1 MLDSKMLD
9 PDQRLL
15 LTQAFR
21 APIGHQPDFAL
32 ATTYSL
38 DLSTLLGSTLHL
50 SVLGNDG
57 AAEDLQNGVML
68 LEGLRRSAERLVVF
82 CQTSQI
88 YVPKIPHILYGL
100 LEPVVVP
107 VTAPLGGVFHPKFW
121 VLRFIKE
128 GEKPLLRV
136 VVLSRNLTHDRSWD
150 IALAMEGT
158 TTGRRW
164 TRNEGLRDLVAAL
177 PDMSSRTSA
186 LTRMRV
192 LELAEQLHSAEWQYP
207 EGIDEMR
214 FSSLGLTGRGWK
226 PQQSQ
231 KLAVISPFISSK
243 ALQQL
248 ARSTNNP
255 VLLVSRPEEL
265 DKLAVSDRQIFPQCF
280 TLQEAAES
288 EDGEDL
294 SPDSS
299 VLQGLHA
306 KLYISQNGW
315 DTTITLGS
323 ANATKAAIVDGQ
335 NVELLVELTGKTSK
349 VGAIDRIFSPEGF
362 GKLLEPYQ
370 PGELPAEDSAVQLAE
385 KRLEAGKAALA
396 AADLR
401 VSCVGEG
408 DQRQL
413 TLRPGGPVFFE
424 GIESLRAWPVSL
436 KPEFSTDVMQIRH
449 GEDATL
455 TDCSLAAV
463 TAFIAFEMTSP
474 PAPDSCRFVLNLPVD
489 GMPEDRRAAVVRMI
503 VANREGFLKYLLF
516 LLADFDEDGL
526 PNDVLLAVTGQ
537 GNQNKY
543 SLQSALPLL
552 EEMTR
557 ALSREPARL
566 DSIQSLI
573 EDLVSTEQ
581 GKKMVDEQFLKL
593 WDVYASVLKD
603 TRL

>member
-1 MLDSKMLD
+1 MLE
-9 PDQRLL
+9 PNQRLL

-21 APIGHQPDFAL
+21 APVGYQLDFAL

-57 AAEDLQNGVML
+57 GSADLQNGVML
-68 LEGLRRSAERLVVF
+68 LEGLRRSAEHLVVF
-82 CQTSQI
+82 CQAGQI

-107 VTAPLGGVFHPKFW
+107 VTAPLGGAFHPKLW
-121 VLRFIKE
+121 ALRFARA
-128 GEKPLLRV
+128 GEKPVLRV

-150 IALAMEGT
+150 VALATEGAPM
-158 TTGRRW
+158 GRRW
-164 TRNEGLRDLVAAL
+164 RSNEGLFDLVSRLPEMNPQTPAA
-177 PDMSSRTSA
+177 T
-186 LTRMRV
+186 TKKV
-192 LELAEQLHSAEWQYP
+192 LELAEQLHSAEWQCP
-207 EGIDEMR
+207 EGFDELQ
-214 FSSLGLTGRGWK
+214 FSSLGLSGKGWT
-226 PQQSQ
+226 PRESQ
-231 KLAVISPFISSK
+231 KLAVISPFVSAK
-243 ALQQL
+243 ALRQL
-248 ARSTNNP
+248 AESTRDP

-265 DKLAVSDRQIFPQCF
+265 DKLDAPARRTFPQCF
-280 TLQEAAES
+280 VLQDAAET

-294 SPDSS
+294 SPDSN

-306 KLYISQNGW
+306 KVYISQNGW
-315 DTTITLGS
+315 DTTITMGS
-323 ANATKAAIVDGQ
+323 ANATKAALVDGV
-335 NVELLVELTGKTSK
+335 NVELLVGLTGKTSK
-349 VGAIDRIFSPEGF
+349 VGGIDKIFSQDGF

-370 PGELPAEDSAVQLAE
+370 PGEPPAEDDAVRLAE
-385 KRLEAGKAALA
+385 MRLEAAKSALA

-401 VSCVGEG
+401 LSCGGEG

-413 TLRPGGPVFFE
+413 ILKPGGPVLLE

-436 KPEFSTDVMQIRH
+436 RPEVATDVMQISL
-449 GEDATL
+449 GEEAVL
-455 TDCSLAAV
+455 PECSLAAV
-463 TAFIAFEMTSP
+463 TAFVAFEMTSP

-489 GMPEDRRAAVVRMI
+489 GMPEERRAAMVRTI

-516 LLADFDEDGL
+516 LLADIDEDGL
-526 PNDVLLAVTGQ
+526 PNDVLLAVTAG
-537 GNQNKY
+537 GTQNGY

-573 EDLVSTEQ
+573 EDLVRTEEGRQ
-581 GKKMVDEQFLKL
+581 MVDEQFLRL
-593 WDVYASVLKD
+593 WEVYAAVLKEV
-603 TRL
+603 RQ

>member
-1 MLDSKMLD
+1 MLE
-9 PDQRLL
+9 PNQRLL

-21 APIGHQPDFAL
+21 APVGYQLDFAL

-57 AAEDLQNGVML
+57 GSADFQNGVML

-82 CQTSQI
+82 CQAGQI

-107 VTAPLGGVFHPKFW
+107 VAAPLGGTFHPKLW
-121 VLRFIKE
+121 ALRFVRE
-128 GEKPLLRV
+128 GEKPVLRV

-150 IALAMEGT
+150 VALATEGAP
-158 TTGRRW
+158 TGRRW
-164 TRNEGLRDLVAAL
+164 RSNEGLYDLVSRLPEMNPQTPAA
-177 PDMSSRTSA
+177 T
-186 LTRMRV
+186 TKKV
-192 LELAEQLHSAEWQYP
+192 LELAEQLHSADWQCP
-207 EGIDEMR
+207 EGFDELQ
-214 FSSLGLTGRGWK
+214 FSSLGLSGKGWT
-226 PQQSQ
+226 PRESQ
-231 KLAVISPFISSK
+231 KLAVISPFVSAK
-243 ALQQL
+243 ALRQL
-248 ARSTNNP
+248 AESTREP

-265 DKLAVSDRQIFPQCF
+265 DKLDAPARGTFPQCLA
-280 TLQEAAES
+280 LQDAAET

-294 SPDSS
+294 SQDAN

-306 KLYISQNGW
+306 KVYISQNGW
-315 DTTITLGS
+315 DTTITMGS
-323 ANATKAAIVDGQ
+323 ANATKAALVDGV
-335 NVELLVELTGKTSK
+335 NVELLVGLTGKTSK
-349 VGAIDRIFSPEGF
+349 VGGIDKIFSQDGF
-362 GKLLEPYQ
+362 GKMLEPYQ
-370 PGELPAEDSAVQLAE
+370 PGQPPAEEEAVRLAE
-385 KRLEAGKAALA
+385 MRLDAAKSALA

-401 VSCVGEG
+401 LSCGGEG

-413 TLRPGGPVFFE
+413 MLKPGGPVLLE

-436 KPEFSTDVMQIRH
+436 RPEFATDVMQIRL
-449 GEDATL
+449 GEEAVL
-455 TDCSLAAV
+455 PECSLAAV
-463 TAFIAFEMTSP
+463 TAFVAFEMTSP

-489 GMPEDRRAAVVRMI
+489 GMPEERRAAMVRTI

-516 LLADFDEDGL
+516 LLADIDEDGL
-526 PNDVLLAVTGQ
+526 PNDVLLAVTVG
-537 GNQNKY
+537 GAQNGY

-573 EDLVSTEQ
+573 EDLVRTEEGRQ
-581 GKKMVDEQFLKL
+581 MVDEQFLKL
-593 WDVYASVLKD
+593 WEVYAAVLKEV
-603 TRL
+603 RQ

>member
-1 MLDSKMLD
+1 MMLE
-9 PDQRLL
+9 PNQRLL

-21 APIGHQPDFAL
+21 APVGYQLDFAL

-57 AAEDLQNGVML
+57 ASADFQNGVML

-82 CQTSQI
+82 CQAGQI

-107 VTAPLGGVFHPKFW
+107 VTAPLGGAFHPKLW
-121 VLRFIKE
+121 ALRFVRE
-128 GEKPLLRV
+128 GEKPVLRV

-150 IALAMEGT
+150 VALATEGAP
-158 TTGRRW
+158 TGRRW
-164 TRNEGLRDLVAAL
+164 RSNEGLYDLVSRLPEMNPQTPAA
-177 PDMSSRTSA
+177 T
-186 LTRMRV
+186 TKKV
-192 LELAEQLHSAEWQYP
+192 LELAGQLHSAEWQCP
-207 EGIDEMR
+207 EGFDELQ
-214 FSSLGLTGRGWK
+214 FSSLGLSGKGWT
-226 PQQSQ
+226 PRESQ
-231 KLAVISPFISSK
+231 KLAVISPFVSAK
-243 ALQQL
+243 ALRQL
-248 ARSTNNP
+248 AESTRDP
-255 VLLVSRPEEL
+255 VLLVSRPEEM
-265 DKLAVSDRQIFPQCF
+265 DKLDAPARRTFPQC
-280 TLQEAAES
+280 LALREAAET

-294 SPDSS
+294 SQDSN

-306 KLYISQNGW
+306 KVYISQNGW
-315 DTTITLGS
+315 DTTITMGS
-323 ANATKAAIVDGQ
+323 ANATKAALVDGV
-335 NVELLVELTGKTSK
+335 NVELLVGLTGKTSK
-349 VGAIDRIFSPEGF
+349 VGGIDKIFSQDGF

-370 PGELPAEDSAVQLAE
+370 PGEPPAEDGAVRLAE
-385 KRLEAGKAALA
+385 MRLEAAKSALA

-401 VSCVGEG
+401 LSCGGEG

-413 TLRPGGPVFFE
+413 ILKPGGPVLLE

-436 KPEFSTDVMQIRH
+436 RPEFATDVMQIRL
-449 GEDATL
+449 GEEAVL
-455 TDCSLAAV
+455 PGCSLAAV
-463 TAFIAFEMTSP
+463 TAFVAFEMTSP

-489 GMPEDRRAAVVRMI
+489 GMPEERRAAMVRTI

-516 LLADFDEDGL
+516 LLADIDEDGL
-526 PNDVLLAVTGQ
+526 PNDVLLAVTVG
-537 GNQNKY
+537 GAQNGY

-573 EDLVSTEQ
+573 EDLVRTEEGRQ
-581 GKKMVDEQFLKL
+581 MVDEQFLEL
-593 WDVYASVLKD
+593 WEVYAAVLKEV
-603 TRL
+603 RR

>member
-1 MLDSKMLD
+1 MLE
-9 PDQRLL
+9 PNQRLL

-21 APIGHQPDFAL
+21 APVGYQLDFAL

-57 AAEDLQNGVML
+57 GSADFQNGVML

-82 CQTSQI
+82 CQAGQI

-107 VTAPLGGVFHPKFW
+107 VAAPLGGTFHPKLW
-121 VLRFIKE
+121 ALRFVRE
-128 GEKPLLRV
+128 GEKPVLRV

-150 IALAMEGT
+150 VALATEGAP
-158 TTGRRW
+158 TGRRW
-164 TRNEGLRDLVAAL
+164 RSNEGLYDLVSRLPEMNPQTPAA
-177 PDMSSRTSA
+177 T
-186 LTRMRV
+186 TKKV
-192 LELAEQLHSAEWQYP
+192 VELAEQLHSAEWQCP
-207 EGIDEMR
+207 EGFDELQ
-214 FSSLGLTGRGWK
+214 FSSLGLSGKGWT
-226 PQQSQ
+226 PRESQ
-231 KLAVISPFISSK
+231 KLAVISPFVSAK
-243 ALQQL
+243 ALRQL
-248 ARSTNNP
+248 AESTREP

-265 DKLAVSDRQIFPQCF
+265 DKLDARARGTFPQCLA
-280 TLQEAAES
+280 LQDAAET

-294 SPDSS
+294 SQDAN

-306 KLYISQNGW
+306 KVYISQNGW
-315 DTTITLGS
+315 DTTITMGS
-323 ANATKAAIVDGQ
+323 ANATKAALVDGV
-335 NVELLVELTGKTSK
+335 NVELLVGLTGKTSK
-349 VGAIDRIFSPEGF
+349 VGGIDKIFSQDGF

-370 PGELPAEDSAVQLAE
+370 PGQPPAEDEAARLAE
-385 KRLEAGKAALA
+385 MRLEAAKSALA

-401 VSCVGEG
+401 LSCGGEG

-413 TLRPGGPVFFE
+413 MLKPGGPVLLE

-436 KPEFSTDVMQIRH
+436 RPEFATDVMQIRL
-449 GEDATL
+449 GEEAVL
-455 TDCSLAAV
+455 PECSLAAV
-463 TAFIAFEMTSP
+463 TAFVAFEMTSP

-489 GMPEDRRAAVVRMI
+489 GMPEERRAAMVRTI

-516 LLADFDEDGL
+516 LLADIDEDGL
-526 PNDVLLAVTGQ
+526 PNDVLLAVTVG
-537 GNQNKY
+537 GAQNGY

-573 EDLVSTEQ
+573 EDLVRTEEGRQ
-581 GKKMVDEQFLKL
+581 MVDEQFLKL
-593 WDVYASVLKD
+593 WEVYAAVLKEV
-603 TRL
+603 RR

>member
-1 MLDSKMLD
+1 MLE
-9 PDQRLL
+9 PNQRLL

-21 APIGHQPDFAL
+21 APVGHQLDFAL

-57 AAEDLQNGVML
+57 GSADLQNGVML
-68 LEGLRRSAERLVVF
+68 LEGLRRSAEHLVVF
-82 CQTSQI
+82 CQAGQI

-107 VTAPLGGVFHPKFW
+107 VTAPLGGTFHPKLW
-121 VLRFIKE
+121 ALRFAKV
-128 GEKPLLRV
+128 GEKPVLRV

-150 IALAMEGT
+150 VALAIEGAP
-158 TTGRRW
+158 TGRRW
-164 TRNEGLRDLVAAL
+164 RSNEGLFDLVSRLPEMNPQTPAA
-177 PDMSSRTSA
+177 T
-186 LTRMRV
+186 TKNV
-192 LELAEQLHSAEWQYP
+192 LELAEQLHSAEWQCP
-207 EGIDEMR
+207 EGFDELQ
-214 FSSLGLTGRGWK
+214 FSSLGLSGKGWA
-226 PQQSQ
+226 PRESQ
-231 KLAVISPFISSK
+231 KLAVISPFVSAK
-243 ALQQL
+243 ALRQL
-248 ARSTNNP
+248 AESTREP

-265 DKLAVSDRQIFPQCF
+265 DKLDAPARGTFPQCLA
-280 TLQEAAES
+280 LQDAAET

-294 SPDSS
+294 SQDSN

-306 KLYISQNGW
+306 KVYISQNGW
-315 DTTITLGS
+315 DTTITMGS
-323 ANATKAAIVDGQ
+323 ANATKAALVDGV
-335 NVELLVELTGKTSK
+335 NVELLVGLTGKTSK
-349 VGAIDRIFSPEGF
+349 VGGIDKIFSQDGF

-370 PGELPAEDSAVQLAE
+370 PGQPPAEDEAVRLAE
-385 KRLEAGKAALA
+385 MRLEAAKSALA

-401 VSCVGEG
+401 LSCGGEG

-413 TLRPGGPVFFE
+413 MLKPGGPVLLE

-436 KPEFSTDVMQIRH
+436 RPEFATDVMQIRL
-449 GEDATL
+449 GEEAVL
-455 TDCSLAAV
+455 PECSLAAV
-463 TAFIAFEMTSP
+463 TAFVAFEMTSP

-489 GMPEDRRAAVVRMI
+489 GMPEERRAAMVRTI

-516 LLADFDEDGL
+516 LLADIDEDGL
-526 PNDVLLAVTGQ
+526 PNDVLLAVTAG
-537 GNQNKY
+537 GTQNGY

-573 EDLVSTEQ
+573 EDLVRTEE
-581 GKKMVDEQFLKL
+581 GRRMVDEQFLQL
-593 WDVYASVLKD
+593 WEVYAAVLKEV
-603 TRL
+603 RQ

>member
-1 MLDSKMLD
+1 MMLE
-9 PDQRLL
+9 PNQRLL

-21 APIGHQPDFAL
+21 APVGYQLDFAL

-38 DLSTLLGSTLHL
+38 ELSTLLGSTLHL

-57 AAEDLQNGVML
+57 ASADFQNGVML

-82 CQTSQI
+82 CQAGQI

-107 VTAPLGGVFHPKFW
+107 VTAPLGGTFHPKLW
-121 VLRFIKE
+121 ALRFARA
-128 GEKPLLRV
+128 GEKPVLRV

-150 IALAMEGT
+150 VALATEGAP
-158 TTGRRW
+158 TGRRW
-164 TRNEGLRDLVAAL
+164 RSNEGLFDLVSRLPEMNPQTPAA
-177 PDMSSRTSA
+177 T
-186 LTRMRV
+186 TKKV
-192 LELAEQLHSAEWQYP
+192 LELAEQLHSAEWQCP
-207 EGIDEMR
+207 EGFDELQ
-214 FSSLGLTGRGWK
+214 FSALGLSGKGWT
-226 PQQSQ
+226 PRQSQ
-231 KLAVISPFISSK
+231 KLAAISPFVSAK
-243 ALQQL
+243 ALRQL
-248 ARSTNNP
+248 AESTRDP

-265 DKLAVSDRQIFPQCF
+265 DKLDAPARRTFPQCF
-280 TLQEAAES
+280 VLQDAAET

-294 SPDSS
+294 SPDSN

-306 KLYISQNGW
+306 KVYISQNGW
-315 DTTITLGS
+315 DTTITMGS
-323 ANATKAAIVDGQ
+323 ANATKAALVDGV
-335 NVELLVELTGKTSK
+335 NVELLVGLTGKTSK
-349 VGAIDRIFSPEGF
+349 VGGIDKIFSQDGF

-370 PGELPAEDSAVQLAE
+370 PGEAPAEDDAVRLAE
-385 KRLEAGKAALA
+385 MRLEAAKSALA

-401 VSCVGEG
+401 LSCGGEG

-413 TLRPGGPVFFE
+413 ILKPGGPVLLE

-436 KPEFSTDVMQIRH
+436 RPEFAADVMQIRL
-449 GEDATL
+449 GEEAVL
-455 TDCSLAAV
+455 PECSLAAV
-463 TAFIAFEMTSP
+463 TAFVAFEMTSP

-489 GMPEDRRAAVVRMI
+489 GMPEERRAAMVRTI

-516 LLADFDEDGL
+516 LLADIDEDGL
-526 PNDVLLAVTGQ
+526 PNDVLLAVTVG
-537 GNQNKY
+537 GAQNGY

-573 EDLVSTEQ
+573 EDLVRTEEGRQ
-581 GKKMVDEQFLKL
+581 MVDEQFLKL
-593 WDVYASVLKD
+593 WEVYAAVLKEV
-603 TRL
+603 RP

>member
-1 MLDSKMLD
+1 MLE
-9 PDQRLL
+9 PNQRLL

-21 APIGHQPDFAL
+21 APVGYQLDFAL

-57 AAEDLQNGVML
+57 GSADFQNGVML

-82 CQTSQI
+82 CQAGQI

-107 VTAPLGGVFHPKFW
+107 VAAPLGGTFHPKLW
-121 VLRFIKE
+121 ALRFVRE
-128 GEKPLLRV
+128 GEKPVLRV

-150 IALAMEGT
+150 VALATEGAP
-158 TTGRRW
+158 TGRRW
-164 TRNEGLRDLVAAL
+164 RSNEGLYDLVSRLPEMNPQTPAA
-177 PDMSSRTSA
+177 T
-186 LTRMRV
+186 TKKV
-192 LELAEQLHSAEWQYP
+192 LELAEQLHSADWQCP
-207 EGIDEMR
+207 EGFDELQ
-214 FSSLGLTGRGWK
+214 FSSLGLSGKGWT
-226 PQQSQ
+226 PRESQ
-231 KLAVISPFISSK
+231 KLAVISPFVSAK
-243 ALQQL
+243 ALRQL
-248 ARSTNNP
+248 AESTREP

-265 DKLAVSDRQIFPQCF
+265 DKLDAPARGTFPQCLA
-280 TLQEAAES
+280 LQDAAET

-294 SPDSS
+294 SQDAN

-306 KLYISQNGW
+306 KVYISQNGW
-315 DTTITLGS
+315 DTTITMGS
-323 ANATKAAIVDGQ
+323 ANATKAALVDGV
-335 NVELLVELTGKTSK
+335 NVELLVGLTGKTSK
-349 VGAIDRIFSPEGF
+349 VGGIDKIFSQDGF
-362 GKLLEPYQ
+362 GKMLEPYQ
-370 PGELPAEDSAVQLAE
+370 PGQPPAEDEAVRLAE
-385 KRLEAGKAALA
+385 MRLDAAKSALA

-401 VSCVGEG
+401 LSCGGEG

-413 TLRPGGPVFFE
+413 MLKPGGPVLLV

-436 KPEFSTDVMQIRH
+436 RPEFATDVMQIRL
-449 GEDATL
+449 GEEAVL
-455 TDCSLAAV
+455 PECSLAAV
-463 TAFIAFEMTSP
+463 TAFVAFEMTSP

-489 GMPEDRRAAVVRMI
+489 GMPEERRAAMVRTI

-516 LLADFDEDGL
+516 LLADIDEDGL
-526 PNDVLLAVTGQ
+526 PNDVLLAVTVG
-537 GNQNKY
+537 GAQNGY

-573 EDLVSTEQ
+573 EDLVRTEEGRQ
-581 GKKMVDEQFLKL
+581 MVDEQFLKL
-593 WDVYASVLKD
+593 WEVYAAVLKEV
-603 TRL
+603 RQ

>member
-1 MLDSKMLD
+1 MMLE
-9 PDQRLL
+9 PNQRLL

-21 APIGHQPDFAL
+21 APVGYQLDFAL

-57 AAEDLQNGVML
+57 GSADLQNGVML
-68 LEGLRRSAERLVVF
+68 LEGLRRSAEHLVVF
-82 CQTSQI
+82 CQAGQI

-107 VTAPLGGVFHPKFW
+107 VTAPLGGTFHPKLW
-121 VLRFIKE
+121 ALRFAKA
-128 GEKPLLRV
+128 GEKSVLRV

-150 IALAMEGT
+150 VALAIEGAP
-158 TTGRRW
+158 TGRRW
-164 TRNEGLRDLVAAL
+164 RSNEGLFDLVSRLPEMNPHTPAA
-177 PDMSSRTSA
+177 T
-186 LTRMRV
+186 TKTV
-192 LELAEQLHSAEWQYP
+192 LELAEQLHSAEWECP
-207 EGIDEMR
+207 EGFDELQ
-214 FSSLGLTGRGWK
+214 FSSLGLSGKGWT
-226 PQQSQ
+226 PRESQ
-231 KLAVISPFISSK
+231 KLAVISPFVSAK
-243 ALQQL
+243 ALRQL
-248 ARSTNNP
+248 AESTREP

-265 DKLAVSDRQIFPQCF
+265 DKLDAPARGTFPQCLA
-280 TLQEAAES
+280 LQDAAET

-294 SPDSS
+294 SQDSN

-306 KLYISQNGW
+306 KVYISQNGW
-315 DTTITLGS
+315 DTTITMGS
-323 ANATKAAIVDGQ
+323 ANATKAALVDGV
-335 NVELLVELTGKTSK
+335 NVELLVGLTGKTSK
-349 VGAIDRIFSPEGF
+349 VGGIDKIFSQDGF

-370 PGELPAEDSAVQLAE
+370 PGEPPAEDEAVRLAE
-385 KRLEAGKAALA
+385 MQLEAAKSALA

-401 VSCVGEG
+401 LLCGGEG

-413 TLRPGGPVFFE
+413 MLKPGGPVLLE

-436 KPEFSTDVMQIRH
+436 RPEFATDVMQIRL
-449 GEDATL
+449 GEEAVL
-455 TDCSLAAV
+455 PECSLAAV
-463 TAFIAFEMTSP
+463 TAFVAFEMTSP

-489 GMPEDRRAAVVRMI
+489 GMPQERRAAMVRTI

-516 LLADFDEDGL
+516 LLADIDEDGL
-526 PNDVLLAVTGQ
+526 PNDVLLAVTAG
-537 GNQNKY
+537 GTQNGY

-573 EDLVSTEQ
+573 EDLVRTEE
-581 GKKMVDEQFLKL
+581 GRRMVDEQFLQL
-593 WDVYASVLKD
+593 WEVYATVLKEV
-603 TRL
+603 RP